1 MEVLQALILPIAL
14 LATFYFLAI
23 RPQKKKEKQ
32 VKEMRDSLKI
42 GDEIITIGGLYGKVV
57 KVKDDYVTL
66 EVGPSKVKMDFA
78 KWAVGSV
85 VKSKVTNDSSSKQA
99 EVNDEGVSE
108 TK

>member
-1 MEVLQALILPIAL
+1 MEALQALILPIAF
-14 LATFYFLAI
+14 LAIFYFLAI

-66 EVGPSKVKMDFA
+66 EVGPSKAKMDFA

-85 VKSKVTNDSSSKQA
+85 VKSRVANDSSSKQA
-99 EVNDEGVSE
+99 ELKDEE
-108 TK
+108 DN